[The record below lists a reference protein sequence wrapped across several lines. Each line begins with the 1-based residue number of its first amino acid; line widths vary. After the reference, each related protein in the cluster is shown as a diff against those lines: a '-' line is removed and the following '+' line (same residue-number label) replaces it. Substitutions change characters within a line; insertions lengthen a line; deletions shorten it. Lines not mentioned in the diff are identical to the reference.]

1 MSVNDRP
8 SIDIRPEEPA
18 DAAAVRALLLASFEE
33 PLEAD
38 LVDALRVNARP
49 YIALVA
55 VDGDD
60 VVGHVAFTA
69 VAFDPMRERPGL
81 ALGLAP
87 LAVAESH
94 RHRGVG
100 AALAEA
106 GLAACREAG
115 AFLVVTLGDPAYYGR
130 FGFEPAAVLGLSCVF
145 EAPPEAFQA
154 IALRPWDRTPGITT
168 VHFRPEFDV
177 FE

>member
-94 RHRGVG
+94 RRRGVG
-100 AALAEA
+100 AALAEE

-115 AFLVVTLGDPAYYGR
+115 AFL
-130 FGFEPAAVLGLSCVF
+130 AALGLSCVF